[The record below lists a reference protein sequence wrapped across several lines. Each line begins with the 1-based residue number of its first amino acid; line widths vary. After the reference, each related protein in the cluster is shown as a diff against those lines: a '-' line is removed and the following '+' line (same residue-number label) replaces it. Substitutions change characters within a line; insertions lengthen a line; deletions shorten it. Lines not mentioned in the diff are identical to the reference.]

1 MTRVVSCFGALAAGM
16 MLAAPVAQAAPV
28 DFQLSPVTFIS
39 GSGYGADASEAGG
52 TLLGVSFSATVGA
65 INFALNAVN
74 DSFLFAFGSVTLD
87 ESGLINASETDNL
100 GVAATFA
107 FADPFAGLRNVIA
120 SGSATVGLVGD
131 PAIDLTIDWNPVDVS
146 FGNGGAFR
154 IEMNTL
160 NFDSSGQ
167 TRTQAARITL
177 LAAPVPV
184 PEPATLALVAAA
196 LGGLALSRRRPKSA

>member
-1 MTRVVSCFGALAAGM
+1 MTRVVSCFGALAAGL

-39 GSGYGADASEAGG
+39 GSGYGADVSEAGG

-65 INFALNAVN
+65 VNFSLNAVG
-74 DSFLFAFGSVTLD
+74 DSFAFVFGSVTLD
-87 ESGLINASETDNL
+87 ESGLINANETDDL
-100 GVAATFA
+100 GVAATFV
-107 FADPFAGLRNVIA
+107 FADPFAGLRNVVA

-160 NFDSSGQ
+160 NFNSASQ
-167 TRTQAARITL
+167 TRTQAAQITL
-177 LAAPVPV
+177 LAAPL

-196 LGGLALSRRRPKSA
+196 LGGLALRRRRPQSA